1 MHKPVQL
8 FKALACVLS
17 AMSPALLLASFS
29 LSLSSRTSPRMTLEC
44 ESQSESQNEPQSGRT
59 GRAHVVFSKAVCRT
73 CVGLEPGQAT

>member
-29 LSLSSRTSPRMTLEC
+29 LSLSSRMSPRMTLEC
-44 ESQSESQNEPQSGRT
+44 ESHSMCVERDVTCTIIGIILIVAEFQNESQNDS
-59 GRAHVVFSKAVCRT
+59 
-73 CVGLEPGQAT
+73 